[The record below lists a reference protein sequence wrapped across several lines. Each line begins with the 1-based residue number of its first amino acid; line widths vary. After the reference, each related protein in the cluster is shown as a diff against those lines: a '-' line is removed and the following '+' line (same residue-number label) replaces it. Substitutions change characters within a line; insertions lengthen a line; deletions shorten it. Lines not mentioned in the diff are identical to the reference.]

1 MTATTKATRPSDSR
15 RAALRKA
22 DDATV
27 GGIPLVSNMFSIDRY
42 FEAAE
47 KLLNCFNVAYK
58 ERRLD
63 DAYVYGRRFAKF
75 SLDSL
80 PSHQHYRAERHWLQ
94 KTKNNQ
100 DMADVVVKLETV
112 VQWMDQEELQ
122 KEEEELRIGD
132 GGLETRLVQTSD

>member
-1 MTATTKATRPSDSR
+1 MDWSLCLCLVNKVWDTISRLADS
-15 RAALRKA
+15 
-22 DDATV
+22 
-27 GGIPLVSNMFSIDRY
+27 PQ
-42 FEAAE
+42 
-47 KLLNCFNVAYK
+47 LLNCFNVAYK